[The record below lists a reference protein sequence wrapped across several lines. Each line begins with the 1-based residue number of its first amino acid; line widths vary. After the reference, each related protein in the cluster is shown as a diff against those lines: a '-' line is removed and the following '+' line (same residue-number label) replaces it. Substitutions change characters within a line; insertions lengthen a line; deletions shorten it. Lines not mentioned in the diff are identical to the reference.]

1 MLADCENEKK
11 ALIED
16 DKSDDELKREIN
28 IALETI
34 DNQNAQLIINTQTID
49 N

>member
-34 DNQNAQLIINTQTID
+34 GN
-49 N
+49 

>member
-34 DNQNAQLIINTQTID
+34 GNQNAQLIINTQTID